1 MNKLGAL
8 ITRKPL
14 AVIILIVLIT
24 LVMGGLATTLRA
36 EFGWATYMPDLKE
49 AKALD
54 EIETDFISA
63 EVVEVV
69 VISPDGNVLNRGSML
84 DILTCEQEFRQDEES
99 EAALLEPKSQ
109 SIRSIANIIA
119 IYSLRETT
127 LLPSLDDQI
136 AQISSM
142 SDEQIGATLASYF
155 EDPMVPQQYKDQA
168 LTMLSQQYPEQG
180 TAEATGAFVMLDAS
194 LPEAEL
200 EDVEVRIE
208 EIAKACAAESENSEM
223 QVYGDQLV
231 KLASQQS
238 ERKLVWIFGIAFAV
252 ILLICLANFGTYP
265 QPEKKSGLRRLPSRF
280 LNFRTISDVLI
291 SFVGL
296 GFATI
301 WCMGWVAILGFKL
314 HFMNMIVPIL
324 ILGLGIDYTIH
335 VLNAYREGYRSQREV
350 RKAVVLAIVLVGA
363 ALVLMTITTSVGFLA
378 NASSDIPPVREFGII
393 AAMGIISCLI
403 IMTTF
408 VPALRLLLDR
418 WRMRRG
424 KPLGLAEEHQ
434 QEKRAETGNGRLER
448 LVKKL
453 LRRPAIFI
461 VVVLALTGGAAY
473 GASQLGTGFS
483 STLELPQNSEAAQTI
498 EYINEEFGFQAAEV
512 ASILIKGDIADPAML
527 GSVDG
532 AIVNMADDQYVVN
545 RDGTPLTEWILPTM
559 HSYAQIGFDPVFTET
574 YLQYD
579 TDNDGRLDQ
588 PTREGIIQLF
598 DMIYAANPSTKMML
612 HRDEEGRYDKLLV
625 KAYTK
630 TEFFKF
636 TSELRQELEDDIAP
650 LGARADDV
658 VITGAPI
665 IADLVMGGIT
675 ESSVFSTLYC
685 ALATLV
691 VVTSAFYIERRSL
704 ALGAITTIP
713 VVLAML
719 WTFGT
724 FNAVGLTLNVVTALV
739 GALTIG
745 LGIAYA
751 IHISHRF
758 SWELAQGNDPITS
771 YRNTITN
778 TGRSVFFSAI
788 TTAFVCAIVAAT
800 NVEVYMWFAYAGAS
814 GIIFS
819 LIAAVVV
826 LPVLLVL
833 WSRRLEAKSHD
844 S

>member
-1 MNKLGAL
+1 MDKLGAL
-8 ITRKPL
+8 ITRRPL
-14 AVIILIVLIT
+14 VVIILIILIT
-24 LVMGGLATTLRA
+24 LVMGGMAMTLKA
-36 EFGWATYMPDLKE
+36 AFGWSVYMPEIEE
-49 AKALD
+49 ARALD
-54 EIETDFISA
+54 EIERDFVNA
-63 EVVEVV
+63 EIVEVV
-69 VISPDGNVLNRGSML
+69 VKSLDDNVLNRGSML
-84 DILTCEQEFRQDEES
+84 DILTCEQRFRQDEEIDS
-99 EAALLEPKSQ
+99 ALLEPKGQ
-109 SIRSIANIIA
+109 SINSIARIIA
-119 IYSLRETT
+119 IYSLIETNPF
-127 LLPSLDDQI
+127 PSLDDQI

-142 SDEQIGATLASYF
+142 TDEQIGATLASFF

-180 TAEATGAFVMLDAS
+180 IAEATGMFVMLDAS
-194 LPEAEL
+194 LSEAEL

-208 EIAKACAAESENSEM
+208 EIAKDVAQSGNSEM
-223 QVYGDQLV
+223 HVYGDQLV
-231 KLASQQS
+231 MLASEQS
-238 ERKLVWIFGIAFAV
+238 EQKLVWIFGIAFVV
-252 ILLICLANFGTYP
+252 ILLICLVNFVTFP
-265 QPEKKSGLRRLPSRF
+265 QPEKKSGLRRLLSRF
-280 LNFRTISDVLI
+280 LNFRTITDVLI

-296 GFATI
+296 AFATI

-314 HFMNMIVPIL
+314 HFMNMMVPIL
-324 ILGLGIDYTIH
+324 ILGLGIDYTLH
-335 VLNAYREGYRSQREV
+335 VLNAYREGYKSQREV
-350 RKAVVLAIVLVGA
+350 RKAVVSAIVIVGA

-378 NASSDIPPVREFGII
+378 NTSSDIPPVREFGIT
-393 AAMGIISCLI
+393 AAMGIVSCLI

-408 VPALRLLLDR
+408 VPALRLLLDQR
-418 WRMRRG
+418 RMRKG
-424 KPLGLAEEHQ
+424 QPLGLAEEHQ
-434 QEKRAETGNGRLER
+434 QEKRAETGDGRLER

-453 LRRPAIFI
+453 VNRPAIFI

-483 STLELPQNSEAAQTI
+483 STLELPRNSEIAQTI
-498 EYINEEFGFQAAEV
+498 EYINEEFGFQSAEV

-532 AIVNMADDQYVVN
+532 AIVNMANDKYVVT
-545 RDGTPLTEWILPTM
+545 RDGIPLTEWILPLM
-559 HSYAQIGFDPVFTET
+559 HSYAQSGFDPAFTQT

-588 PTREGIIQLF
+588 PTREGITQLF
-598 DMIYAANPSTKMML
+598 DMIYVANPSTKMML
-612 HRDEEGRYDKLLV
+612 HRDEEGQYDKLLV
-625 KAYTK
+625 KVYTR
-630 TEFFKF
+630 TEFLKY
-636 TSELRQELEDDIAP
+636 THELRLELEDDMTP
-650 LGARADDV
+650 LEVRADDV
-658 VITGAPI
+658 VITGMPI
-665 IADLVMGGIT
+665 MADLVMGGIT

-691 VVTSAFYIERRSL
+691 VVTSAFFIERRSL
-704 ALGAITTIP
+704 ALGAITTVP

-724 FNAVGLTLNVVTALV
+724 FKAVGLSLNVVTALV

-745 LGIAYA
+745 LGVAYA

-758 SWELAQGNDPITS
+758 SWELSQGNDPITS
-771 YRNTITN
+771 YRNTIAN

-800 NVEVYMWFAYAGAS
+800 NVEVYIWFAYAGAT

-833 WSRRLEAKSHD
+833 WSQRLKAKSHD
-844 S
+844 W